1 VTSICLRLAQG
12 EPLAQICRE
21 DGMPCLVTVWNWQ
34 KADPSVSERIARARE
49 AGFDQIAQDALDIAD
64 DGSRDYKPSEDGR
77 ELPDHDHIQRSK
89 LRVETR
95 LKLLAKWDP
104 KRYGERIAQELTGK
118 DGGPIKTEDVGT
130 PEGKLHPPGR
140 RNSRYRSSWLIG
152 VMMADSYWRTV
163 RDETSTLGM
172 ALARSLTPT
181 LAPIPQRQQSRY
193 G

>member
-1 VTSICLRLAQG
+1 MTKAKALAKGKKASQPPKTDAPKSKGGRPSIRTDDIVTSICLRLAQG

-118 DGGPIKTEDVGT
+118 DGGPIKTEQ
-130 PEGKLHPPGR
+130 
-140 RNSRYRSSWLIG
+140 
-152 VMMADSYWRTV
+152 
-163 RDETSTLGM
+163 
-172 ALARSLTPT
+172 ALPVEER
-181 LAPIPQRQQSRY
+181 QRQIDELLAKM
-193 G
+193 GMTMVPK

>member
-1 VTSICLRLAQG
+1 MSKRKTPPPKTEAKATANKGGRPSIRTEDIVTSICLRLAQG

-118 DGGPIKTEDVGT
+118 DGGPIQTEGVT
-130 PEGKLHPPGR
+130 SPEERQKRIAELA
-140 RNSRYRSSWLIG
+140 
-152 VMMADSYWRTV
+152 MK
-163 RDETSTLGM
+163 LGM
-172 ALARSLTPT
+172 KLTPT
-181 LAPIPQRQQSRY
+181 
-193 G
+193 

>member
-1 VTSICLRLAQG
+1 MARREATPATKRPVGRPTLYTSDLVDRICERLSVG
-12 EPLAQICRE
+12 EPLAQICR
-21 DGMPCLVTVWNWQ
+21 DKGMPGLSTVYDWQ
-34 KADPSVSERIARARE
+34 SADKDISGRFARARE

-118 DGGPIKTEDVGT
+118 DGGPLQTEELSVLSPDERKRHALELAAKLGIKMEW
-130 PEGKLHPPGR
+130 P
-140 RNSRYRSSWLIG
+140 
-152 VMMADSYWRTV
+152 A
-163 RDETSTLGM
+163 
-172 ALARSLTPT
+172 
-181 LAPIPQRQQSRY
+181 
-193 G
+193 

>member
-1 VTSICLRLAQG
+1 MSKRKTPPPKTEAKATANKGGRPSIRTEDIVTSICLRLAQG

-118 DGGPIKTEDVGT
+118 DGGPIKTEQ
-130 PEGKLHPPGR
+130 
-140 RNSRYRSSWLIG
+140 
-152 VMMADSYWRTV
+152 
-163 RDETSTLGM
+163 
-172 ALARSLTPT
+172 ALPVEER
-181 LAPIPQRQQSRY
+181 QRQIDELLAKM
-193 G
+193 GMTMVPK

>member
-1 VTSICLRLAQG
+1 VSKRKTPPPKTEAKATANKGGRPSIRTEDIVTSICLRLAQG

-118 DGGPIKTEDVGT
+118 DGGPIQTEGVT
-130 PEGKLHPPGR
+130 SPEERQKRIAELA
-140 RNSRYRSSWLIG
+140 
-152 VMMADSYWRTV
+152 MK
-163 RDETSTLGM
+163 LGM
-172 ALARSLTPT
+172 KLTPT
-181 LAPIPQRQQSRY
+181 
-193 G
+193 

>member
-1 VTSICLRLAQG
+1 VTKAKAPAKGKKASQPPKTDAPKSKGGRPSIRTEDIVTSICLRLAQG

-118 DGGPIKTEDVGT
+118 DGGPIQTEGVT
-130 PEGKLHPPGR
+130 SPEERQKRIAELA
-140 RNSRYRSSWLIG
+140 
-152 VMMADSYWRTV
+152 MK
-163 RDETSTLGM
+163 LGM
-172 ALARSLTPT
+172 KLTPT
-181 LAPIPQRQQSRY
+181 
-193 G
+193 